1 MKFVFCILIIVFST
15 FGVQSNVF
23 SQENKSPENKKM
35 ALTDD
40 IHSPKKAAWMSAAL
54 PGLGQAYNKKYWK
67 IPIIYSG
74 FAAFGYLGVRNNN
87 LYHKYRDAYLSR
99 LDTSASND
107 LMLQYTSEN
116 LRYIKNIYWKDR
128 DLTIILAAAFYILNI
143 IDATVDAHLFY
154 FDINKDLS
162 LKIMPNLEIR
172 DYSISS
178 PNSNIGLSF
187 TFNF

>member
-1 MKFVFCILIIVFST
+1 MKFVFSILVLLFSI
-15 FGVQSNVF
+15 FGVQSGGF
-23 SQENKSPENKKM
+23 AQETSTPESIKSSVKNEV
-35 ALTDD
+35 
-40 IHSPKKAAWMSAAL
+40 HSPKKAAWMSAAL

-99 LDTSASND
+99 LDTNASND
-107 LMLQYTSEN
+107 LMLQYTTEN

-162 LKIMPNLEIR
+162 LKIMPNVEIR